1 MKIMRK
7 EISVPVGLIG
17 LAVFVSLLMALT
29 VYAGTLSSFTV
40 SPSNVHAGATSNYTI
55 NFTTA
60 TEGAM
65 ASSTLF
71 TFPSGFGVSSLDNAT
86 STVTWGPGTAT
97 TTTATTT
104 VSNQNVVLR
113 LDDAAINWTSTSTL
127 SVTLTGIRNPSQ
139 DGSFTLTATTT
150 NNTAGTGTTIDTGSA
165 TFVIQG
171 VIGPA
176 PADTAAPVSK
186 ITRPTAGATISAG
199 ESYVIEGTGSD
210 ESTVAKVEVSLDDGK
225 TWSIAKSISSPGT
238 FRWEYV
244 WQNPTEG
251 EYTIRVRATDSA
263 GNIESPA
270 AGVKVTVP
278 AALVP
283 AVPPE
288 EVPEVVPEKPI
299 TEMTVQELQTKVAE
313 LQQTLINLL
322 QQLVQLLQQQLQEL
336 LT

>member
-1 MKIMRK
+1 MNIMRK
-7 EISVPVGLIG
+7 EISSLVILVGLV
-17 LAVFVSLLMALT
+17 AVFSFLLVST
-29 VYAGTLSSFTV
+29 TYAAVTDISIQ
-40 SPSNVHAGATSNYTI
+40 PSVVRVGATASYKI
-55 NFTTA
+55 NFTPA
-60 TEGAM
+60 TN
-65 ASSTLF
+65 ASSTLII
-71 TFPSGFGVSSLDNAT
+71 FPSTFDISGA
-86 STVTWGPGTAT
+86 
-97 TTTATTT
+97 
-104 VSNQNVVLR
+104 
-113 LDDAAINWTSTSTL
+113 
-127 SVTLTGIRNPSQ
+127 
-139 DGSFTLTATTT
+139 TLTATSSITGNVYATSTAQAGVLLPAGGTT
-150 NNTAGTGTTIDTGSA
+150 PFTAGAFSVTIGGIVNPSQAGSYTMTITTKTGTDGTGTDVDTGNA
-165 TFVIQG
+165 TFVIQK
-171 VIGPA
+171 A
-176 PADTAAPVSK
+176 PTLADTTAPVSK

-199 ESYVIEGTGSD
+199 QSYVIEGTGSD

-283 AVPPE
+283 EVPPE

-322 QQLVQLLQQQLQEL
+322 QQLVQLLQQQLQGL
-336 LT
+336 LS